1 MLSALG
7 HIGIEKDQSPEGK
20 SFKEGSNPSC
30 SNKIKRKE
38 IAMKNYQNILL
49 VSVLISSMV
58 LILCSCERKNEKSGV
73 SQNETETVSPVL
85 DNDEYQNIVDEVAL
99 HHERYQREYAQFIED
114 NVVLLSSYQSAI
126 ENAYNEAENAVNI
139 LFDGYKDRIPAFAK
153 EITSFTKT
161 ASLFLKSVQDI
172 FMKDKTHVETQI
184 METFEKTVFDN
195 DTLTA
200 QVNTII
206 ENFQAAIGAARET
219 YWKNVASY
227 LNRSTTFT
235 PIDLKEIKAEVS
247 FVGVSDLHNNLGK
260 DIGETG
266 VTAVAIG
273 SAGLALLTVTTALPG
288 IIDDAIAFAG
298 MAGYAMLQG
307 EKREQ
312 EIIENYTIEL
322 DSLRDAI
329 VSGENGVGLI
339 SIFDEAMA
347 GTSFESDTIIKA
359 IKEGNV

>member
-1 MLSALG
+1 MRIFLT
-7 HIGIEKDQSPEGK
+7 
-20 SFKEGSNPSC
+20 
-30 SNKIKRKE
+30 
-38 IAMKNYQNILL
+38 YLL
-49 VSVLISSMV
+49 VALTLSSMV
-58 LILCSCERKNEKSGV
+58 LVLCGCEKKNEKSGI
-73 SQNETETVSPVL
+73 SQNETETISHVL

-139 LFDGYKDRIPAFAK
+139 LFDGYKDRIPTFAK
-153 EITSFTKT
+153 EITSLTKT
-161 ASLFLKSVQDI
+161 ASLFWKSVQDI
-172 FMKDKTHVETQI
+172 FTKDKTHVETQI

-206 ENFQAAIGAARET
+206 ENFQAAIGVARET

-227 LNRSTTFT
+227 LNKTTTFS
-235 PIDLKEIKAEVS
+235 PIDLKEMKAEIT
-247 FVGVSDLHNNLGK
+247 FVGVSGLHNNLGK

-273 SAGLALLTVTTALPG
+273 GAGLALLTVTTALPG
-288 IIDDAIAFAG
+288 IVDDAIALAG

-329 VSGENGVGLI
+329 VLGENGVGLI

-347 GTSFESDTIIKA
+347 GTSFDSDTIVNA

>member
-1 MLSALG
+1 MRIFLT
-7 HIGIEKDQSPEGK
+7 
-20 SFKEGSNPSC
+20 
-30 SNKIKRKE
+30 
-38 IAMKNYQNILL
+38 YLL
-49 VSVLISSMV
+49 VALTLSSMV
-58 LILCSCERKNEKSGV
+58 LVLCGCEKKNEKSGV

-153 EITSFTKT
+153 EITSLTKT
-161 ASLFLKSVQDI
+161 ASLFVKSVQDI

-206 ENFQAAIGAARET
+206 ENFQAAIGVARET

-227 LNRSTTFT
+227 LNKTTTFS
-235 PIDLKEIKAEVS
+235 PIDLKEMKADVS
-247 FVGVSDLHNNLGK
+247 W
-260 DIGETG
+260 
-266 VTAVAIG
+266 
-273 SAGLALLTVTTALPG
+273 
-288 IIDDAIAFAG
+288 
-298 MAGYAMLQG
+298 
-307 EKREQ
+307 
-312 EIIENYTIEL
+312 
-322 DSLRDAI
+322 
-329 VSGENGVGLI
+329 
-339 SIFDEAMA
+339 
-347 GTSFESDTIIKA
+347 
-359 IKEGNV
+359 

>member
-1 MLSALG
+1 MGNLSRRVRFP
-7 HIGIEKDQSPEGK
+7 HV
-20 SFKEGSNPSC
+20 PSK
-30 SNKIKRKE
+30 NIIKE
-38 IAMKNYQNILL
+38 IIMRNFLTYLL
-49 VSVLISSMV
+49 VALTLSSMV
-58 LILCSCERKNEKSGV
+58 LVLCGCEKKNEKSEV

-85 DNDEYQNIVDEVAL
+85 DNDEYQIIVDEVAL

-114 NVVLLSSYQSAI
+114 NAVLLSSYQSAI

-139 LFDGYKDRIPAFAK
+139 LFDGYKDRIPTFAK
-153 EITSFTKT
+153 EITSLTKT
-161 ASLFLKSVQDI
+161 ASLFWKSVQDI
-172 FMKDKTHVETQI
+172 FTKDKTHVETQI

-206 ENFQAAIGAARET
+206 ENFQVSIGVARET

-227 LNRSTTFT
+227 LNKTTTFS
-235 PIDLKEIKAEVS
+235 PIDLKEMKAEVS
-247 FVGVSDLHNNLGK
+247 FVGVSGLHNNLGK

-273 SAGLALLTVTTALPG
+273 GAGLGVLTVTTALPG
-288 IIDDAIAFAG
+288 IVDDAIALAG
-298 MAGYAMLQG
+298 MAGYAMLQS

-312 EIIENYTIEL
+312 EIIENYSIEL
-322 DSLRDAI
+322 DTLRDAI

-339 SIFDEAMA
+339 TIFDEAMA

>member
-1 MLSALG
+1 MRIFLT
-7 HIGIEKDQSPEGK
+7 
-20 SFKEGSNPSC
+20 
-30 SNKIKRKE
+30 
-38 IAMKNYQNILL
+38 YLL
-49 VSVLISSMV
+49 VALTLSSMV
-58 LILCSCERKNEKSGV
+58 LVLCGCEKKNEKSGI
-73 SQNETETVSPVL
+73 SQNETETISHVL

-139 LFDGYKDRIPAFAK
+139 LFDGYKDRIPTFAK
-153 EITSFTKT
+153 EITSLTKT
-161 ASLFLKSVQDI
+161 ASLFWKSVQDI
-172 FMKDKTHVETQI
+172 FTKDKTHVETQI

-206 ENFQAAIGAARET
+206 ENFQAAIGVARET

-227 LNRSTTFT
+227 LNKTTTFS
-235 PIDLKEIKAEVS
+235 PIDLKEMKAEIT
-247 FVGVSDLHNNLGK
+247 FVGVSGLHNNLGK

-273 SAGLALLTVTTALPG
+273 GAGLALLTVTTALPG
-288 IIDDAIAFAG
+288 IIDDAIALAG

-329 VSGENGVGLI
+329 VLGENGVGLI

-347 GTSFESDTIIKA
+347 GTSFDSDTIVNA

>member
-1 MLSALG
+1 MRNFLT
-7 HIGIEKDQSPEGK
+7 
-20 SFKEGSNPSC
+20 
-30 SNKIKRKE
+30 
-38 IAMKNYQNILL
+38 YLL
-49 VSVLISSMV
+49 VALTLSSMV
-58 LILCSCERKNEKSGV
+58 LVLCGCKKKNEKSGV

-99 HHERYQREYAQFIED
+99 HNERYQREYAQFIED

-126 ENAYNEAENAVNI
+126 ESAYSEAENAVNI
-139 LFDGYKDRIPAFAK
+139 LFDGYKDRIPTFAK
-153 EITSFTKT
+153 EITSLTKT
-161 ASLFLKSVQDI
+161 ASLFWKSVQDI
-172 FMKDKTHVETQI
+172 FTKDKTHVETQI

-206 ENFQAAIGAARET
+206 ENFQVAIGVARET

-227 LNRSTTFT
+227 LNKTTTFS
-235 PIDLKEIKAEVS
+235 PIDLKEMKAEIS
-247 FVGVSDLHNNLGK
+247 FVGVSGLHNNLGK

-273 SAGLALLTVTTALPG
+273 GAGLAVLTVTTALPG
-288 IIDDAIAFAG
+288 IVDDAIALAG

-347 GTSFESDTIIKA
+347 GTSFDSDTIVNA

>member
-1 MLSALG
+1 MRNFLT
-7 HIGIEKDQSPEGK
+7 
-20 SFKEGSNPSC
+20 
-30 SNKIKRKE
+30 
-38 IAMKNYQNILL
+38 YLL
-49 VSVLISSMV
+49 VALTLSSMV
-58 LILCSCERKNEKSGV
+58 LVLCGCEKKNEKSEV

-85 DNDEYQNIVDEVAL
+85 DNDEYQIIVDEVAL

-114 NVVLLSSYQSAI
+114 NAVLLSSYQSAI

-139 LFDGYKDRIPAFAK
+139 LFDGYKDRIPTFAK
-153 EITSFTKT
+153 EITSLTKT
-161 ASLFLKSVQDI
+161 ASLFWKSVQDI
-172 FMKDKTHVETQI
+172 FTKDKTHVETQI

-206 ENFQAAIGAARET
+206 ENFQVSIGVARET

-227 LNRSTTFT
+227 LNKTTTFS
-235 PIDLKEIKAEVS
+235 PIDLKEMKAEVS
-247 FVGVSDLHNNLGK
+247 FVGVSGLHNNLGK

-273 SAGLALLTVTTALPG
+273 GAGLGVLTVTTALPG
-288 IIDDAIAFAG
+288 IVDDAIALAG
-298 MAGYAMLQG
+298 MAGYAMLQS

-312 EIIENYTIEL
+312 EIIENYSIEL
-322 DSLRDAI
+322 DTLRDAI

-339 SIFDEAMA
+339 TIFDEAMA
-347 GTSFESDTIIKA
+347 GTSFDSDTIVNA

>member
-1 MLSALG
+1 MRNFLT
-7 HIGIEKDQSPEGK
+7 
-20 SFKEGSNPSC
+20 
-30 SNKIKRKE
+30 
-38 IAMKNYQNILL
+38 YLL
-49 VSVLISSMV
+49 VALTLSSMV
-58 LILCSCERKNEKSGV
+58 LVLCGCEKKNEKSEV

-85 DNDEYQNIVDEVAL
+85 DNDEYQIIVDEVAL

-114 NVVLLSSYQSAI
+114 NAVLLSSYQSAI

-139 LFDGYKDRIPAFAK
+139 LFDGYKDRIPTFAK
-153 EITSFTKT
+153 EITSLTKT
-161 ASLFLKSVQDI
+161 ASLFWKSVQDI
-172 FMKDKTHVETQI
+172 FTKDKTHVETQI

-206 ENFQAAIGAARET
+206 ENFQAAIGVARET

-227 LNRSTTFT
+227 LNKTTTFS
-235 PIDLKEIKAEVS
+235 PIDLKEMKAEIT
-247 FVGVSDLHNNLGK
+247 FVGVSGLHNNLGK

-273 SAGLALLTVTTALPG
+273 GAGLALLTVTTALPG
-288 IIDDAIAFAG
+288 IVDDAIALAG

-312 EIIENYTIEL
+312 EILENYTIEL

-329 VSGENGVGLI
+329 VLGENGVGLI

-347 GTSFESDTIIKA
+347 GTSFDSDTIVNA

>member
-1 MLSALG
+1 MRNFLT
-7 HIGIEKDQSPEGK
+7 
-20 SFKEGSNPSC
+20 
-30 SNKIKRKE
+30 
-38 IAMKNYQNILL
+38 YLL
-49 VSVLISSMV
+49 VALTLSSMV
-58 LILCSCERKNEKSGV
+58 LVLCGCEKKNEKSGV

-126 ENAYNEAENAVNI
+126 ENAYKEAENAINI
-139 LFDGYKDRIPAFAK
+139 LFDGYKDRIPSFAK
-153 EITSFTKT
+153 EITSLTKT
-161 ASLFLKSVQDI
+161 ASLFWKSVQDI
-172 FMKDKTHVETQI
+172 FTKDKTHVETQI

-206 ENFQAAIGAARET
+206 GNFQSAIGVARET

-227 LNRSTTFT
+227 LNKTTTFS
-235 PIDLKEIKAEVS
+235 PIDLKEMKADVS
-247 FVGVSDLHNNLGK
+247 FVGVLGLHNNLGK

-273 SAGLALLTVTTALPG
+273 GAGLALLTVTTALPG
-288 IIDDAIAFAG
+288 IVDDAIALAG

-322 DSLRDAI
+322 DSLRDTI

-347 GTSFESDTIIKA
+347 GTSFDSDTIVNA